1 MGKSTEVDVTLAMFS
16 IFVFGGIF
24 LHCLIKKVN
33 DGLGK

>member
-1 MGKSTEVDVTLAMFS
+1 MGKSTELDITSIVFS

-24 LHCLIKKVN
+24 LHCLSKKIN